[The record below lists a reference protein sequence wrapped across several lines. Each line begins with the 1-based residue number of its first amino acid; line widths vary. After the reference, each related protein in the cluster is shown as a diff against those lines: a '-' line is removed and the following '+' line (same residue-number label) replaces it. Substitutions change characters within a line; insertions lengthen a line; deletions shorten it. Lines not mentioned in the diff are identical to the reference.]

1 MAEPTPRV
9 SVMRPGFATFVV
21 CALLAG
27 AGPIG
32 LVGDPAGA
40 VALAPSEAPSA
51 AAELSRRRVVWD
63 EYRKD
68 RPGIHLRTARGDGS
82 GRHRVYD
89 SDHGFTLDLALD
101 RDATRVAFVPC
112 CRKDLPIL
120 VVAPVDGGRP
130 REPLAKHPEIY
141 YVGGIGW
148 SPDGKRLAFEGI
160 VLDGHGGSSTWLMTV
175 RPSGN
180 DLRRLVLLPREDP
193 DEPFTNQALAWT
205 GGGILYSDGSD
216 LRVARAGST
225 RVVMRRVVFVHPSGD
240 GRHLL
245 VTRPATDGRYRGE
258 LWLAAPDGSD
268 RHRIYRFPKE
278 PGEGL
283 YQVMPDHHAR
293 HFLAL
298 RLPTATEP
306 PGQTV
311 VTWSRD
317 EDPETA
323 TPVDFL
329 RRAAVFTWD

>member
-1 MAEPTPRV
+1 
-9 SVMRPGFATFVV
+9 MRPGFATFLVLV
-21 CALLAG
+21 LLA
-27 AGPIG
+27 AVGPIG
-32 LVGDPAGA
+32 TGGPAGA
-40 VALAPSEAPSA
+40 TVASARPEAPSTTS
-51 AAELSRRRVVWD
+51 ELSRRRVVWD
-63 EYRKD
+63 DYRAD
-68 RPGIHLRTARGDGS
+68 RPGIHLRTSWGDGS
-82 GRHRVYD
+82 DRRRVYD
-89 SDHGFTLDLALD
+89 TDHGFTLDLALD

-120 VVAPVDGGRP
+120 VVAPLDGGRP

-148 SPDGKRLAFEGI
+148 SPDGKRLAFEAI
-160 VLDGHGGSSTWLMTV
+160 VLDGHGGSSTWLMTI

-205 GGGILYSDGSD
+205 ARGIVYSDGSD

-225 RVVMRRVVFVHPSGD
+225 RLVMRRVVFVHPSGD
-240 GRHLL
+240 GRHLV
-245 VTRPATDGRYRGE
+245 VTRPAADGRYHGE
-258 LWLAAPDGSD
+258 LWLTAPDGSD

-278 PGEGL
+278 PGGL
-283 YQVMPDHHAR
+283 YKVLPDHHAR

-317 EDPETA
+317 ENPETA

-329 RRAAVFTWD
+329 RFAFAFAWD

>member
-1 MAEPTPRV
+1 
-9 SVMRPGFATFVV
+9 MRPGFATFVALV
-21 CALLAG
+21 LLAA
-27 AGPIG
+27 AGPISLG
-32 LVGDPAGA
+32 GPAGA
-40 VALAPSEAPSA
+40 TVASAPPDARSA
-51 AAELSRRRVVWD
+51 ASELSQRRVVWD

-68 RPGIHLRTARGDGS
+68 RRGIHLRTARGDGS

-101 RDATRVAFVPC
+101 RGATRVAFVPC

-120 VVAPVDGGRP
+120 VVVPLGGGRP

-148 SPDGKRLAFEGI
+148 SPDGRRLAFEGL
-160 VLDGHGGSSTWLMTV
+160 VLDGHGGSTTWLMTI
-175 RPSGN
+175 RSDGS
-180 DLRRLVLLPREDP
+180 DLRRIVLLPREDP

-205 GGGILYSDGSD
+205 TRGILYSDGSD

-225 RVVMRRVVFVHPSGD
+225 RVVMPRVVFVHPSGD

-245 VTRPATDGRYRGE
+245 VTRPAADGRYRGE

-268 RHRIYRFPKE
+268 RQRIYRFPKE
-278 PGEGL
+278 PGQGL
-283 YQVMPDHHAR
+283 YSVVPDHHAR

-298 RLPTATEP
+298 RLASPSEP
-306 PGQTV
+306 PGQAV
-311 VTWSRD
+311 VTWRRD
-317 EDPETA
+317 EAPETA

-329 RRAAVFTWD
+329 RRASVFIWD